1 MLVGRLKSLDKF
13 QKKEIN
19 NSLLLNSERNIN
31 FRENDILI
39 SDNTSKG
46 TLEYL
51 KTHCSIS
58 SERTEIVSTDHLINV
73 KHINTNSINCIVN
86 LHRINDI
93 RYINKFFE
101 GINEK
106 LSNEDMFICC
116 VETFTSRKERKRV
129 NKVPVLRNIY
139 FGLEFIFMRIFP
151 KVKFLRTFYFTITRG
166 KNRLLSKAETLGR
179 LVCCGFEIVHYKKI
193 NGIIY
198 IITKKKGDPKY
209 DMNPSYGPIYKMPR
223 VGKLKKIINVYK
235 LRTMHPYSEY
245 LQKYVF
251 DKNGTSNGDKLNDDF
266 RISPLG
272 SFFRKVWI
280 DELPM
285 LINLIKGDLKIVGV
299 RPLSVTKFKMYPKEI
314 QDLRTKVKPGLIP
327 PFYADIPNDFNELVE
342 SETKYLNQYLK
353 QPLLTDLKYFY
364 KAFVNILFKGARSK

>member
-1 MLVGRLKSLDKF
+1 MLVENLMTIIKYQRTRTDNTSFLNR
-13 QKKEIN
+13 KK
-19 NSLLLNSERNIN
+19 NIN
-31 FRENDILI
+31 FRKNDFLI
-39 SDNTSKG
+39 SENTSEG

-51 KTHCSIS
+51 KSHCSIS
-58 SERTEIVSTDHLINV
+58 SSRTEIVSTDNLLNV
-73 KHINTNSINCIVN
+73 KAENDVNCIVN
-86 LHRINDI
+86 LHRVNNI
-93 RYINKFFE
+93 RFINKFFE
-101 GINEK
+101 GINKK
-106 LSNEDMFICC
+106 LSNEDTFICC
-116 VETFTSRKERKRV
+116 VETFTARKNRKRI
-129 NKVPVLRNIY
+129 NRIPLIRNVY
-139 FGLEFIFMRIFP
+139 FGFEFVFMRVFP

-179 LVCCGFEIVHYKKI
+179 LVCCGFDVVNYKTI
-193 NGIIY
+193 DGLIY
-198 IITKKKGDPKY
+198 IVAKKKSIPTY

-223 VGKLKKIINVYK
+223 IGKSKKIIYVYK

-251 DKNGTSNGDKLNDDF
+251 EKNGTSNGDKVNDDF

-285 LINLIKGDLKIVGV
+285 LINLVKGDLKIVGV
-299 RPLSVTKFKMYPKEI
+299 RPLSIEKFNMYPEEI

-327 PFYADIPNDFNELVE
+327 PFYADIPNNFDELVE
-342 SETKYLNQYLK
+342 SETKYLNKHLE
-353 QPLLTDLKYFY
+353 QPLFTDIKYFY